1 MAKVFVYGSL
11 TTGCRYNQYYLQGKP
26 FLGKAFAN
34 GYKKYHLGGGLD
46 GISADENDRVPGEVY
61 EVDSLAKL
69 DFLHNDA
76 FFTQQTID
84 VEMENGE
91 ILPVLAYIMV

>member
-1 MAKVFVYGSL
+1 MQKVFVYGSL

-26 FLGKAFAN
+26 FMGKAFAN

-46 GISADENDRVPGEVY
+46 GIAVDENDRVPGEVY

-69 DFLHNDA
+69 DFLHNEA
-76 FFTQQTID
+76 FFTKNTIE
-84 VEMENGE
+84 VEMENGDTVE
-91 ILPVLAYIMV
+91 ALAYIMV